1 MNIQVKGNLGSDPD
15 LKFSKNNNAFC
26 NFSLAYTPR
35 QQVNG
40 EWVDGE
46 TNWFRVT
53 VFGAKAEAVADSFK
67 KGDTVLVVGELKQN
81 TYQDKDG
88 NEKTSMEIA
97 AKDVGLVPRL
107 QKAKKQEEVA
117 PW

>member
-1 MNIQVKGNLGSDPD
+1 MMHISVKGNLGSDPD
-15 LKFSKNNNAFC
+15 LKFSKNNNAYC

-35 QQVNG
+35 YQENG
-40 EWVDGE
+40 EWKDGE

-53 VFGAKAEAVADSFK
+53 AFGAKAEAIADNFK
-67 KGDTVLVVGELKQN
+67 KGDTVLVVGDLKQS
-81 TYQDKDG
+81 TYQDKEG

-97 AKDVGLVPRL
+97 AKDVGLVPKL
-107 QKAKKQEEVA
+107 QKANKQEVA